1 MTSPHPK
8 VTSQH
13 LARKAVVYLRQSS
26 AKQVHENLQSQR
38 LQYALREQAIT
49 WGFRDVEIIDE
60 DLGSSAALG
69 ARVRDGFT
77 QLLGRVA
84 LGEVGMVLSIEVA
97 RLSRTDKDWCHL
109 LELCQV
115 FGTLIADA
123 DHIYDLTTMDDQLV
137 LGIKGT
143 LSVVEL
149 KVLKNRLLR
158 GQEEKA
164 RRGELFRIVAPGYQC
179 AGEDRIVKDPDLRV
193 QTAIQLVFTKFR
205 ENWSARQTHKWFIA
219 NQVSLPVN
227 RCGNGKV
234 TIEWVLPG
242 LGWIGSILKNPIY
255 AGAYVYGRKPTKMVV
270 SEGRIIKRTGRLL
283 PAEECRVFIR
293 DHHEAYI
300 CWEEFEENRRKLRS
314 NALRLGSDESVAVI
328 RQGHGLLSGLL
339 RCGRCGKKMHVR
351 YWGKSGTDARYLCA
365 GDYKNGGMYCIGF
378 GGATVDRRF
387 SQQLLDVISP
397 YGIEASLKAI
407 ESVNSEED
415 GKSVVF
421 QRQLQQLEYEA
432 QRAFEQY
439 NVVDARHRLVAAEL
453 ERRWN
458 EKLEEVAQVQKTLEE
473 IANQRHTLTAEQ
485 KQQLQEMGRCF
496 EQVWRSNACP
506 LETKKKIIR
515 TVIEE
520 IVVQVDESTEM
531 LHFIIHWKG
540 GCHTE
545 FQMEKPRSA
554 VGKATDVEDIDLIRK
569 MADRYEDGEIARV
582 LNKMNRRTGK
592 GLPWSQSRVAD
603 VRRKHGIAGGRPGH
617 ERGLKILSLAQAA
630 KHCRVSDTTIR
641 RLVEANLLPMTQI
654 VPWAPWEIQRV
665 DLDAE
670 PVRGVIAH
678 LHKTGKLVLKGIV
691 SPNQPAL
698 FLESQ

>member
-1 MTSPHPK
+1 MTIDQLK

-26 AKQVHENLQSQR
+26 PKQVHENLQSQR
-38 LQYALREQAIT
+38 LQYALRDKAGTLGCRE
-49 WGFRDVEIIDE
+49 VEIIDD
-60 DLGSSAALG
+60 DLGSSAGLG
-69 ARVRDGFT
+69 ARVREGFT
-77 QLLGRVA
+77 QLLGSVA

-123 DHIYDLTTMDDQLV
+123 DHIYDLATMDDQLV

-149 KVLKNRLLR
+149 KVLKSRLLR

-164 RRGELFRIVAPGYQC
+164 RRGELFRLVAPGYRC
-179 AGEDRIVKDPDLRV
+179 DGDDRIVKDPDLRV
-193 QTAIQLVFTKFR
+193 QMAIQLVFTKFR
-205 ENWSARQTHKWFIA
+205 ESWSARQTHQWFID

-227 RCGNGKV
+227 RYGKGKV
-234 TIEWVLPG
+234 AIEWQLPARKF
-242 LGWIGSILKNPIY
+242 IGSILKNPIY
-255 AGAYVYGRKPTKMVV
+255 AGAYVYGQKPTKMVV
-270 SEGRIIKRTGRLL
+270 SEGRIVKRAGRLL
-283 PAEECRVFIR
+283 PPEECRVFIR

-300 CWEEFEENRRKLRS
+300 SWQEFEENRRRLQS
-314 NALRLGSDESVAVI
+314 NALRLGSDASVAVI

-365 GDYKNGGMYCIGF
+365 GDFQGMYCIGF

-387 SQQLLDVISP
+387 SQWLLDVISP

-407 ESVNSEED
+407 ESVNSEVD

-421 QRQLQQLEYEA
+421 QKQLQQLEYEA

-439 NVVDARHRLVAAEL
+439 NAVDARHRLVAAEL

-458 EKLEEVAQVQKTLEE
+458 EKLEELAQAKKTFEEILNQRKTL
-473 IANQRHTLTAEQ
+473 TGEQ
-485 KQQLQEMGRCF
+485 KQELLQLGGYF
-496 EQVWRSNACP
+496 KQVWHSKDCP
-506 LETKKKIIR
+506 MELKKKIIR

-520 IVVQVDESTEM
+520 IIVRLDDSTKM
-531 LHFIIHWKG
+531 LHFVIHWKG

-545 FQMEKPRSA
+545 FEMEKPRSA
-554 VGKATDVEDIDLIRK
+554 VGKATAVEDVELIRK
-569 MADRYEDGEIARV
+569 MADRYADGETARV
-582 LNKMNRRTGK
+582 LNRLNRRTGK
-592 GLPWSQSRVAD
+592 GLYWSQSRVAD
-603 VRRKHGIAGGRPGH
+603 VRRKHGIAGGRPH
-617 ERGLKILSLAQAA
+617 PERGREILSLAQAA
-630 KHCRVSDTTIR
+630 SYCRVSDTTIR
-641 RLVEANLLPMTQI
+641 KLVEAQLLPMTQ
-654 VPWAPWEIQRV
+654 VAPWAPWEIKRA
-665 DLDAE
+665 DLDGE
-670 PVRGVIAH
+670 PVRGIIEH

-691 SPNQPAL
+691 SRHQPGLFSENQ
-698 FLESQ
+698 

>member
-1 MTSPHPK
+1 MTIPHPK

-123 DHIYDLTTMDDQLV
+123 DHIYDLATMDDQLV

-149 KVLKNRLLR
+149 KILKNRLLR

-164 RRGELFRIVAPGYQC
+164 RRGELFRVVATGYRC
-179 AGEDRIVKDPDLRV
+179 DGDDRIVRDPDLRV
-193 QTAIQLVFTKFR
+193 QTAIQLVFSKFR
-205 ENWSARQTHKWFIA
+205 ETWSARQTHKWFIT
-219 NQVSLPVN
+219 NRVTLPVN
-227 RCGNGKV
+227 RRANGKT
-234 TIEWVLPG
+234 TIEWQLPA
-242 LGWIGSILKNPIY
+242 LTFIASILKNPIY
-255 AGAYVYGRKPTKMVV
+255 AGAYVYGRRPTKMTV
-270 SEGRIIKRTGRLL
+270 SEGRIVKRTAAVL

-293 DHHEAYI
+293 DHHAAYI
-300 CWEEFEENRRKLRS
+300 SWEEFEENRRRLCS
-314 NALRLGSDESVAVI
+314 NTFRFASDESVAVI

-351 YWGKSGTDARYLCA
+351 YWGKSGTAARYLCA
-365 GDYKNGGMYCIGF
+365 GDFQNGGMYCIGF

-387 SQQLLDVISP
+387 SELLLDVISP
-397 YGIEASLKAI
+397 YGIEASLKAL
-407 ESVNSEED
+407 ESVNSKVD

-421 QRQLQQLEYEA
+421 QRQLQQLEYEVE
-432 QRAFEQY
+432 RAFEQY
-439 NVVDARHRLVAAEL
+439 NAVDARHRLVAGEL

-458 EKLEEVAQVQKTLEE
+458 ERLQEVAQAKKTLEE
-473 IANQRHTLTAEQ
+473 IANKRRALTGEQ
-485 KQQLQEMGRCF
+485 TEQLLEIGRRF
-496 EQVWRSNACP
+496 RQVEHSDTCP
-506 LETKKKIIR
+506 MELKKKIIR

-520 IVVQVDESTEM
+520 IMVQLDNSTQM
-531 LHFIIHWKG
+531 LHCVIHWKG
-540 GCHTE
+540 RLPHRI
-545 FQMEKPRSA
+545 PN
-554 VGKATDVEDIDLIRK
+554 GKAT
-569 MADRYEDGEIARV
+569 MPCWQS
-582 LNKMNRRTGK
+582 NR
-592 GLPWSQSRVAD
+592 A
-603 VRRKHGIAGGRPGH
+603 
-617 ERGLKILSLAQAA
+617 
-630 KHCRVSDTTIR
+630 
-641 RLVEANLLPMTQI
+641 
-654 VPWAPWEIQRV
+654 
-665 DLDAE
+665 
-670 PVRGVIAH
+670 
-678 LHKTGKLVLKGIV
+678 
-691 SPNQPAL
+691 
-698 FLESQ
+698 